1 MQFSRG
7 WTPSGAVSGYTR
19 GPPVL
24 LRPCGWTFLGCS
36 LLAPGAWAQTAV
48 PTATVRAPRR
58 PSWDDPAATLGAST
72 SIDLRERAQLA
83 AGIGSLLDEAPGLHV
98 RRNGGDLA
106 TESLVLRGASSAH
119 LTVALDG
126 VVLNDAASDGV
137 DLSAIPPALVERADV
152 YRGVGP
158 VRLGVGALGGAV
170 DLRLRDV
177 SERPV
182 AWAAAGAGSFGAR
195 RASAGAGAGVGPL
208 RMLFALNYRG
218 TDGNFPYYEPG
229 NRTLSG
235 GRVTDRVNNGG
246 DALDGLYRVCL
257 GAPSSRSSGCLL
269 ALGGWMHRGVAGPGE
284 TAVVGPFQEQ
294 RRLLTRGS
302 WAWRHDGW
310 EVELSGTAMV
320 RGDLFDGR
328 GAAGG
333 VSITGYRATS
343 DTWRAQGEVRAR
355 HRSGR
360 VTHEALLRGRQEGF
374 VPGAGATLVDASRR
388 ALTAGLESTL
398 ALGPLRASAGFVA
411 EAIADETPSRSEAM
425 NLLSPRLGVHLALR
439 PWLQLRAHGGL
450 AARAPTLPERF
461 GDRGVIV
468 GNAALRPERSRFV
481 DASLAVETRGGSWRV
496 SAELGGYLR
505 DATDLIA
512 LVQVGPG
519 RFRAENFGRVS
530 ITGLEL
536 GARVRWRDH
545 LTLTL
550 AGALV
555 DPALVGDDV
564 ATGRSVPGV
573 PWADLSV
580 SVEARVGGAR
590 AALSVSAVS
599 SSWLDRSNC
608 TAIPARA
615 LADLRL
621 GWSPRFLGG
630 WGATLEVTNL
640 LDQRTASQ
648 TLCNPIGDVTAVTAP
663 IQDFLGYPLPGR
675 AVFGGVV
682 YEVR

>member
-1 MQFSRG
+1 MAPEGRNPNRDDRSARSHPSR
-7 WTPSGAVSGYTR
+7 AVSEYTGR
-19 GPPVL
+19 RPVL
-24 LRPCGWTFLGCS
+24 LRHAAWTSLGVS
-36 LLAPGAWAQTAV
+36 LLASGAWAQTVV
-48 PTATVRAPRR
+48 PAATVRAPRR
-58 PSWDDPAATLGAST
+58 ASGDDPSDTLGAST
-72 SIDLRERAQLA
+72 SIDLRERGRLA
-83 AGIGSLLDEAPGLHV
+83 AGVGALLEEAPGLHV

-119 LTVALDG
+119 VTVALDG

-137 DLSAIPPALVERADV
+137 DLSSIPPALIA
-152 YRGVGP
+152 RG
-158 VRLGVGALGGAV
+158 
-170 DLRLRDV
+170 
-177 SERPV
+177 
-182 AWAAAGAGSFGAR
+182 GSFGAR

-208 RMLFALNYRG
+208 RMLLALNYRG
-218 TDGNFPYYEPG
+218 TDGDFSYYEPG
-229 NRTLSG
+229 NRSLSA

-257 GAPSSRSSGCLL
+257 GAPGSRSTGCLL
-269 ALGGWMHRGVAGPGE
+269 VLGGWLHRGVAGPGD
-284 TAVVGPFQEQ
+284 TAVLGPFQEQ
-294 RRLLTRGS
+294 RRLLARGS
-302 WAWRHDGW
+302 WAWRREGW
-310 EVELSGTAMV
+310 DVELSSTAMV
-320 RGDLFDGR
+320 RADLFDGR
-328 GAAGG
+328 GVTGG

-343 DTWRAQGEVRAR
+343 DTWRAQGEARVRR
-355 HRSGR
+355 RSGR

-374 VPGAGATLVDASRR
+374 VPGAGATLVDASRS

-398 ALGPLRASAGFVA
+398 SLGALRASAGFVA
-411 EAIADETPSRSEAM
+411 EAIADQTPSRSEAM
-425 NLLSPRLGVHLALR
+425 SLLSPRVGMHLALR
-439 PWLQLRAHGGL
+439 PGLELRVHGGL

-468 GNAALRPERSRFV
+468 GNAGLRAERSRFV
-481 DASLAVETRGGSWRV
+481 DASMVVDARAGSWSV
-496 SAELGGYLR
+496 GAELGGYLR

-530 ITGLEL
+530 ITGMEL

-545 LTLTL
+545 LTLTV
-550 AGALV
+550 AGALL
-555 DPALVGDDV
+555 DAALLGDDGGR
-564 ATGRSVPGV
+564 GRSVPGV
-573 PWADLSV
+573 PWGDLSV
-580 SVEARVGGAR
+580 TLEGRLGGAR

-599 SSWLDRSNC
+599 SAWLDRSNC

-648 TLCNPIGDVTAVTAP
+648 TLCNPIGDVSAVTAP

-682 YEVR
+682 YEVQ

>member
-1 MQFSRG
+1 
-7 WTPSGAVSGYTR
+7 
-19 GPPVL
+19 VL
-24 LRPCGWTFLGCS
+24 LRHATWTLLGVS
-36 LLAPGAWAQTAV
+36 LLASGASAQTAV

-58 PSWDDPAATLGAST
+58 SSGDEPLDTLGAST
-72 SIDLRERAQLA
+72 SIDLRERGRLA
-83 AGIGSLLDEAPGLHV
+83 AGVGSLLEEAPGLHV

-119 LTVALDG
+119 VTVALDG

-137 DLSAIPPALVERADV
+137 DLSAIPPALIARADV
-152 YRGVGP
+152 YRGVVP
-158 VRLGVGALGGAV
+158 VRLGVGSLGGAV

-177 SERPV
+177 SGRPV

-195 RASAGAGAGVGPL
+195 RASAGAGAGAGPL
-208 RMLFALNYRG
+208 RMLLALNYRG

-229 NRTLSG
+229 NRSLSA

-257 GAPSSRSSGCLL
+257 GASGSRSTGCLL
-269 ALGGWMHRGVAGPGE
+269 VLGGWLHRGVAGPGD
-284 TAVVGPFQEQ
+284 TAVLGPFQEQ
-294 RRLLTRGS
+294 RRLLARGS
-302 WAWRHDGW
+302 WAWRREGW
-310 EVELSGTAMV
+310 DVELSSTAMV
-320 RGDLFDGR
+320 RADLFDGR
-328 GAAGG
+328 GVTGG

-343 DTWRAQGEVRAR
+343 DTWRAQGEVRVR
-355 HRSGR
+355 RRSGR
-360 VTHEALLRGRQEGF
+360 ITHEALLRGRQEGF

-411 EAIADETPSRSEAM
+411 EAIADETPSRREATS
-425 NLLSPRLGVHLALR
+425 LLSPRVGLHLALR
-439 PWLQLRAHGGL
+439 PGLELRVHGGL

-468 GNAALRPERSRFV
+468 GNAGLRAERSRFV
-481 DASLAVETRGGSWRV
+481 DASLVVEARTGSW
-496 SAELGGYLR
+496 SAGAELGGYLR

-530 ITGLEL
+530 ITGMEL
-536 GARVRWRDH
+536 GARVRWREH
-545 LTLTL
+545 LTLTV
-550 AGALV
+550 AGALL
-555 DPALVGDDV
+555 DPALLGDDGGR
-564 ATGRSVPGV
+564 GRSVPGV
-573 PWADLSV
+573 PWGDLSV
-580 SVEARVGGAR
+580 TLEGRLGGAR

-599 SSWLDRSNC
+599 SAWLDRSNC

-648 TLCNPIGDVTAVTAP
+648 TLCNPIGDVSAVTAP

-682 YEVR
+682 YEVQ